1 MNERTNVK
9 NRKKR
14 RMRSNKE
21 NVIKNWMKEQ
31 MLKSERKEEWEVIR
45 KTE

>member
-21 NVIKNWMKEQ
+21 NVMKIWMKEQ
-31 MLKSERKEEWEVIR
+31 MLKAARKEEWEVIR

>member
-14 RMRSNKE
+14 RIRRNKE

-31 MLKSERKEEWEVIR
+31 MLKTERKEEWEVIR
-45 KTE
+45 KM